1 MLRDGTQGA
10 RHGSRNALDTVG
22 ASGAVS
28 GRIAQERGF
37 VCEVRGGAVEISGA
51 PIENP
56 CRARSGAVWGLGGCH
71 FELVAAHDDGRRCL
85 NVR

>member
-1 MLRDGTQGA
+1 MAVGMPEPRLGQVEQFLGELRK
-10 RHGSRNALDTVG
+10 
-22 ASGAVS
+22 
-28 GRIAQERGF
+28 RGGL
-37 VCEVRGGAVEISGA
+37 CAKSAGAVEISGA
-51 PIENP
+51 PTENP